1 MILQALVSYYERL
14 TVENSVAPEG
24 FKRVEIPFLVIL
36 SHRGEFVGLQDTRT
50 PSGKKLV
57 AKTFIVPEERG
68 RSGSKAW
75 QTTNLLWDHYGYVFG
90 WPKSENEK
98 DKEMARKQH
107 ETFVAEVKKLY
118 ATCPD
123 DAEVGAVCRFLESK
137 NFDAVFNHPSWKDC
151 VKIPGCNL
159 TFQIEGQLNLVCQSE
174 SVKGFIASGAGA
186 SVKDEEDEDG
196 SLPDIEG
203 FCLVTGQIGPIAR
216 IHPRTPISGAK
227 SNAKIVSFQKN
238 MGFDSYG
245 KLQSYNAPTSK
256 KAAFAYTTALNEM
269 LAKNS
274 RQKLFVGDAT
284 TVFWTEK
291 KNEIED
297 VFADIFG
304 EPAKENPE
312 QATKAVSV
320 LYEAPKAGA
329 VPITEDYTPF
339 YVLGLAPNAARIAVR
354 FWHAGTVGEMASNI
368 RDHFDDMTIV
378 HADYQTPY
386 CSLNELLAAT
396 ATETKDPKKTNRV
409 YFRGKYYDVEPN
421 LAGDFMKA
429 ILSGTPYP
437 QTVLAAAIRRCR
449 AEQSKKDPKTGK
461 LLENVPYPRA
471 ALIKAVLARAARF
484 YQHTEKEVGMS
495 LDTGNI
501 NIGYRLGRLFA
512 TLEKIQ
518 EEASPGIN
526 ATIRDR
532 FYGAASA
539 TPVAAFPHLMKLKNH
554 HLAKLDNHNR
564 GRAVN
569 LEILIGEIMDGIVDF
584 PAHLNLQD
592 QGRFAV
598 GYYHQRQAFFTKHE
612 TN

>member
-1 MILQALVSYYERL
+1 MILQALASYYDRL
-14 TVENSVAPEG
+14 AVENSVAPEG

-50 PSGKKLV
+50 PTGKKLV
-57 AKTFIVPEERG
+57 ARTFIVPEQRE

-90 WPKSENEK
+90 WPKSESEN

-118 ATCPD
+118 ASCPE
-123 DAEVGAVCRFLESK
+123 DAEVGAVCRFVESN

-159 TFQIEGQLNLVCQSE
+159 TFQVEGQVKLICQSD
-174 SVKGFIASGAGA
+174 SVKGFIVSGVGA
-186 SVKDEEDEDG
+186 SMKDEEEEDG

-203 FCLVTGQIGPIAR
+203 FCLVTGQVGPVAR
-216 IHPRTPISGAK
+216 LHPRTPISGAK

-284 TVFWTEK
+284 TVFWAEK

-304 EPAKENPE
+304 ESAKESPE
-312 QATKAVSV
+312 QATKAVRV
-320 LYEAPKAGA
+320 LYEAPRAGA
-329 VPITEDYTPF
+329 PPLVEDLTRF

-354 FWHAGTVGEMASNI
+354 FWHAGTVGETARQI
-368 RDHFDDMTIV
+368 LQHFDDCAMI
-378 HADYQTPY
+378 HGPKQPEYL
-386 CSLNELLAAT
+386 SLFRLLISTAAL
-396 ATETKDPKKTNRV
+396 
-409 YFRGKYYDVEPN
+409 GKSENIQPN

-429 ILSGTPYP
+429 ILVGTPYP
-437 QTVLAAAIRRCR
+437 QTLLTAAIRRCR
-449 AEQSKKDPKTGK
+449 AEQSKKDQNTGR

-471 ALIKAVLARAARF
+471 ALIKAVLARAARLSK
-484 YQHTEKEVGMS
+484 HSEKEVGMA
-495 LDTGNI
+495 LDIDNM

-512 TLEKIQ
+512 ALEKIQ
-518 EEASPGIN
+518 EDVSREEGRELN
-526 ATIRDR
+526 TTIRER
-532 FYGAASA
+532 FYGGASG
-539 TPVAAFPHLMKLKNH
+539 TPVTAFPHLMKLKNH
-554 HLAKLDNHNR
+554 HLAKLKNKGLAIKR
-564 GRAVN
+564 
-569 LEILIGEIMDGIVDF
+569 EILIGEIMDGVTDF
-584 PAHLNLQD
+584 PTHLKLQD

>member
-1 MILQALVSYYERL
+1 MILQALASYYDRL
-14 TVENSVAPEG
+14 AVENSVAPEG
-24 FKRVEIPFLVIL
+24 FKRVEISFLVIL

-50 PSGKKLV
+50 SSGKKLV
-57 AKTFIVPEERG
+57 ARTFIVPAERG

-90 WPKSENEK
+90 WPKSESER

-118 ATCPD
+118 ATCPE
-123 DAEVGAVCRFLESK
+123 DAEVGAVCRFLESG
-137 NFDAVFNHPSWKDC
+137 NFDAVFSHPSWKDS

-159 TFQIEGQLNLVCQSE
+159 TFQVEEQVGLVCQSE
-174 SVKGFIASGAGA
+174 SVKGFIVSGVGA
-186 SVKDEEDEDG
+186 SMKDEEEEDG

-203 FCLVTGQIGPIAR
+203 FCLVTGQVGPVAR
-216 IHPRTPISGAK
+216 LHPRTPISGAK

-284 TVFWTEK
+284 TIFWAEK

-304 EPAKENPE
+304 ESAKENPE
-312 QATKAVSV
+312 QATKAVRV

-329 VPITEDYTPF
+329 PPLVEDLTRF

-409 YFRGKYYDVEPN
+409 YFRGKYFDVEPN
-421 LAGDFMKA
+421 LAGNFMKA
-429 ILSGTPYP
+429 ILADTPYP
-437 QTVLAAAIRRCR
+437 QTLLAAAIRRCR
-449 AEQSKKDPKTGK
+449 AEREIT
-461 LLENVPYPRA
+461 YPRA
-471 ALIKAVLARAARF
+471 ALIKAVLTRAARF
-484 YQHTEKEVGMS
+484 YQHSEKEVGMA
-495 LDTGNI
+495 LDTGNT

-518 EEASPGIN
+518 EDVSREEGRELN
-526 ATIRDR
+526 TTIRDR
-532 FYGAASA
+532 FYGGASS
-539 TPVAAFPHLMKLKNH
+539 TPVTAFPYLIKLKNH
-554 HLAKLDNHNR
+554 HLSKLKNK
-564 GRAVN
+564 GLAVKR
-569 LEILIGEIMDGIVDF
+569 EILIGEIMDGVIDF
-584 PAHLNLQD
+584 PTHLTLQD

-598 GYYHQRQAFFTKHE
+598 GYYHQRQTFFTKHE